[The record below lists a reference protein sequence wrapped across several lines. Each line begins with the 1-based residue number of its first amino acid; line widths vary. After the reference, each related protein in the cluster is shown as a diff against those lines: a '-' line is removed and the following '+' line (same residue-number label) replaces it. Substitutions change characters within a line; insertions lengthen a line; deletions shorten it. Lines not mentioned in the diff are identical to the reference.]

1 MAAPLTAIRMVLTCA
16 VGLSAAASSSLAIGA
31 PVSLLRE
38 AFGGHLTDRPTGPL
52 IGRYTLDDGGGFVFD
67 RSTTKPMLKFSDD
80 VEIWALQPAPGPR
93 GDTIY
98 RNDLGEVM
106 LRSTRIGGMTV
117 FTDRRPDGSAAA
129 FDGAAPPLRVAAVSP
144 AQLWNR
150 FYQASIRASRVAQHQ
165 IGFETG
171 QDADA
176 ASSAAVA
183 DAASVASAA
192 LVDIASKPDGRK
204 LLARITDVV
213 IAQGPRSATSLQRGV
228 LTVTIVPAQGVFGRP
243 SSRRIE
249 RAAGE
254 K

>member
-1 MAAPLTAIRMVLTCA
+1 M
-16 VGLSAAASSSLAIGA
+16 
-31 PVSLLRE
+31 SLLRE
-38 AFGGHLTDRPTGPL
+38 AFGGRLTDRPNEPL
-52 IGRYTLDDGGGFVFD
+52 IGRYTLDDGGAFVFD
-67 RSTTKPMLKFSDD
+67 RSTTKPMMKFSDD
-80 VEIWALQPAPGPR
+80 IEIWALQPAPGPR

-117 FTDRRPDGSAAA
+117 FTDKRPDGSAAA
-129 FDGAAPPLRVAAVSP
+129 FDGAAPPLRVAPVSP
-144 AQLWNR
+144 TQLWNR
-150 FYQASIRASRVAQHQ
+150 FYQDSIRASRVALHQ

-171 QDADA
+171 QDADL

-183 DAASVASAA
+183 DAASVASEA
-192 LVDIASKPDGRK
+192 LVDIAGKADGRR
-204 LLARITDVV
+204 LLARISDVV
-213 IAQGPRSATSLQRGV
+213 IAQGPRPGASLQKGV
-228 LTVTIVPAQGVFGRP
+228 LTITIVPSQGVFGRP